1 MLTFDYFCRV
11 IVIGMPVCCP
21 WKVLAK
27 MSDLVSRNINNK

>member
-11 IVIGMPVCCP
+11 IVIEMPVCCP

-27 MSDLVSRNINNK
+27 MSDLVGRNINNK